1 MSLWQLT
8 RARTTRWRT
17 NLSGAGNAMR
27 TEKWRPDARREA
39 PYLPESNTSSSAAIP
54 AAHARHSAFAVGAG
68 GMNGA
73 A

>member
-1 MSLWQLT
+1 MSLWQLN
-8 RARTTRWRT
+8 RARVRRVGVPISQV
-17 NLSGAGNAMR
+17 LEMPVAPKMAAR
-27 TEKWRPDARREA
+27 ARREA